1 MIADSREKRL
11 NSAFLRLADTLAADY
26 DVLDLLQTLVDE
38 CVAIFDVEA
47 AGVLLADND
56 HRLRLVASTSVP
68 TNLVEDMQLDA
79 GLGPCVTSF
88 ATGMIISVANTE
100 ESGGR
105 WPEFREVARKQGF
118 RSVHAIPMKL
128 RGDVIGT
135 LNLLGTRV
143 GRLGSRDA
151 DAAKAL
157 TDVATI
163 GILQERLVR
172 ERSSLADQLQHAL
185 DNRVL
190 IEQAKGML
198 SQIGSLGMNEAFDAM
213 RRYARSR
220 SVKVNDVAASI
231 VDQSL
236 DVVTIMSG
244 AQVRSR

>member
-1 MIADSREKRL
+1 MITDTRETRL
-11 NSAFLRLADTLAADY
+11 SSAFLRLADTLTADY
-26 DVLDLLQTLVDE
+26 DVVDLLQTLVDE
-38 CVAIFDVEA
+38 CVAIFDVDA
-47 AGVLLADND
+47 AGVLLADQNR
-56 HRLRLVASTSVP
+56 RLRLVVSTSVE

-88 ATGMIISVANTE
+88 ATGMIVSVANIE
-100 ESGGR
+100 ESGAR
-105 WPEFREVARKQGF
+105 WPLFREVALQQGF
-118 RSVHAIPMKL
+118 RAVYAIPMKL
-128 RGDVIGT
+128 RGEVIGT
-135 LNLLGTRV
+135 LNLLSTSAGS
-143 GRLGSRDA
+143 LGSRDA

-172 ERSSLADQLQHAL
+172 ERSTLADQLQHAL

-198 SQIGSLGMNEAFDAM
+198 AQIGAFGMNEAFDTM
-213 RRYARSR
+213 RKYARSR
-220 SVKVNDVAASI
+220 SVKVNEVAASI

-244 AQVRSR
+244 TEWRSR